1 MDNGYT
7 PSGSITARIID
18 YEAGMKVLQNIRGIR
33 IQSKEYGLLIMEDY
47 MPTLGKVE
55 GKIVFLTRD
64 DEVTYENVT
73 GFYKHQYNEFTIL
86 METKEIE
93 EAEEEVEE
101 VEEAEENEDGG
112 LRWG

>member
-1 MDNGYT
+1 MDNEFT

-18 YEAGMKVLQNIRGIR
+18 YDAGMNVLQNIRGIR

-47 MPTLGKVE
+47 VPTLGKVE

-64 DEVTYENVT
+64 DEVIYENIK

-86 METKEIE
+86 LENQAENVVDDE
-93 EAEEEVEE
+93 E
-101 VEEAEENEDGG
+101 EDGG
-112 LRWG
+112 NL

>member
-1 MDNGYT
+1 MDNEFT

-18 YEAGMKVLQNIRGIR
+18 YDSGMNVLQNIRGIR

-47 MPTLGKVE
+47 VPTLGKVE

-64 DEVTYENVT
+64 DEVIYENIK

-86 METKEIE
+86 LENQAENVVDDE
-93 EAEEEVEE
+93 E
-101 VEEAEENEDGG
+101 EDGG
-112 LRWG
+112 NL